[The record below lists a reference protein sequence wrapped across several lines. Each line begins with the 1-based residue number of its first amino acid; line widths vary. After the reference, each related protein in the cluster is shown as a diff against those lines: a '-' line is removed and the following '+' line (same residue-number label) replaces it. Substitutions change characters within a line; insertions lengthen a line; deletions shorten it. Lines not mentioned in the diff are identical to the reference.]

1 MKEDK
6 FDTKDSEKDK
16 DGGERHT
23 KAHKGGT

>member
-6 FDTKDSEKDK
+6 FDTKDSEKDE

-23 KAHKGGT
+23 KAHEGGT